1 MNRIQFIKALATEL
15 AQAQVRDTANTL
27 DYYEELIDDR
37 LEDGESEL
45 TIIASLESPRQ
56 IAARLSDER
65 PIIRQRKT
73 APMTLALIIIVV
85 VLGSPLWGSL
95 LLTAILLIAVGYFL
109 IWLVPALAAIFAI
122 SGIVGGGVSFFLA
135 IIAGVRQGWLIGSM
149 QFGLSIAMLGVG
161 LLCAGLA
168 WYSGCYLVKWSV
180 GLTRWLL
187 SKFKARDKEVA

>member
-1 MNRIQFIKALATEL
+1 M
-15 AQAQVRDTANTL
+15 
-27 DYYEELIDDR
+27 
-37 LEDGESEL
+37 